1 MMMQLA
7 PHRTRALSGRVL
19 RQLRADPRFVAASL
33 IVPLII
39 TFLLKVFFDAID
51 VPMFDQ
57 TRFAIPATAFIVH
70 FVTYILTALV
80 LVRERVGGTMER
92 MFINGYR
99 QPEIIGGYLGAY
111 TVLATWQSLLILTWV
126 AFLFDLGYSFG
137 AYAQIYLVIWL
148 LAVLSMALGIF
159 VSNFARTEG
168 QVIPFIPLI
177 AVPSVFLSGMIVAVE
192 DLPTWA
198 QVLARFTPLFYAN
211 EVLQEIISGGT
222 ILDAWAPFLA
232 LPLLTAAVLLIASR
246 TLREGV

>member
-1 MMMQLA
+1 MTPLA
-7 PHRTRALSGRVL
+7 PHRARALGGRVL
-19 RQLRADPRFVAASL
+19 RQLRADPRFVAVSL
-33 IVPLII
+33 IIPLVI
-39 TFLLKVFFDAID
+39 TFLLKMFFDAID
-51 VPMFDQ
+51 IPMFDQ
-57 TRFAIPATAFIVH
+57 TRFAVPGAAFIVH

-99 QPEIIGGYLGAY
+99 QLEIIGGYLAAY

-126 AFLFDLGYSFG
+126 AFLFDLGYSIG
-137 AYAQIYLVIWL
+137 SYVQIYLVIWL
-148 LAVLSMALGIF
+148 LAVLSMALGIL

-177 AVPSVFLSGMIVAVE
+177 IVPSVFLSGMIVAVE

-211 EVLQEIISGGT
+211 EVLQGVISGGT
-222 ILDAWAPFLA
+222 VLDTLGPFVA
-232 LPLLTAAVLLIASR
+232 LPLLTAGVLVLASR
-246 TLREGV
+246 TLREGS

>member
-1 MMMQLA
+1 MTPLA
-7 PHRTRALSGRVL
+7 PHRACALGGRVL
-19 RQLRADPRFVAASL
+19 RQLRADPRFVAVSL
-33 IVPLII
+33 IIPLVI
-39 TFLLKVFFDAID
+39 TFLLKMFFDAID
-51 VPMFDQ
+51 IPMFDQ
-57 TRFAIPATAFIVH
+57 TRFAVPGAAFIVH

-99 QPEIIGGYLGAY
+99 QLEIIGGYLAAY

-126 AFLFDLGYSFG
+126 AFLFDLGYSIG
-137 AYAQIYLVIWL
+137 SYVQIYLVIWL
-148 LAVLSMALGIF
+148 LAVLSMALGIL

-177 AVPSVFLSGMIVAVE
+177 IVPSVFLSGMIVAVE

-211 EVLQEIISGGT
+211 EVLQGVISGGT
-222 ILDAWAPFLA
+222 VLDTLGPFVA
-232 LPLLTAAVLLIASR
+232 LPLLTAGVLVLASR
-246 TLREGV
+246 TLREGS

>member
-1 MMMQLA
+1 M
-7 PHRTRALSGRVL
+7 
-19 RQLRADPRFVAASL
+19 SL
-33 IVPLII
+33 IIPLVI
-39 TFLLKVFFDAID
+39 TFLLKMFFDAID
-51 VPMFDQ
+51 IPMFDQ
-57 TRFAIPATAFIVH
+57 TRFAVPGAAFIVH

-99 QPEIIGGYLGAY
+99 QLEIIGGYLAAY

-126 AFLFDLGYSFG
+126 AFLFDLGYSIG
-137 AYAQIYLVIWL
+137 SYVQIYLVIWL
-148 LAVLSMALGIF
+148 LAVLSMALGIL

-177 AVPSVFLSGMIVAVE
+177 IVPSVFLSGMIVAVE

-211 EVLQEIISGGT
+211 EVLQGVISGGT
-222 ILDAWAPFLA
+222 VLDTLGPFVA
-232 LPLLTAAVLLIASR
+232 LPLLTAGVLVLASR
-246 TLREGV
+246 TLREGS

>member
-1 MMMQLA
+1 MMLLA
-7 PHRTRALSGRVL
+7 PHRTRALAGRVL
-19 RQLRADPRFVAASL
+19 RQLRADPRFVAVSL
-33 IVPLII
+33 IVPLVI

-57 TRFAIPATAFIVH
+57 TRFAVPGAAFIVH

-80 LVRERVGGTMER
+80 LVRERAGGTMER

-99 QPEIIGGYLGAY
+99 QLEIIGGYLGAY

-126 AFLFDLGYSFG
+126 AFLFDLGYTVG
-137 AYAQIYLVIWL
+137 AYSQIYLVMWL
-148 LAVLSMALGIF
+148 LAVLSMALGIL

-177 AVPSVFLSGMIVAVE
+177 IVPSIFLSGMIVAVAE
-192 DLPTWA
+192 LPTWA

-211 EVLQEIISGGT
+211 EVLQEVISGGT
-222 ILDAWAPFLA
+222 VLDTWGSFVA
-232 LPLLTAAVLLIASR
+232 LPLLTVGVLFVASR
-246 TLREGV
+246 TLREES

>member
-1 MMMQLA
+1 MMPLA
-7 PHRTRALSGRVL
+7 PHRARALGGRVL
-19 RQLRADPRFVAASL
+19 RQLRADPRFVAVSL
-33 IVPLII
+33 IIPLVI
-39 TFLLKVFFDAID
+39 TFLLKMFFDAID
-51 VPMFDQ
+51 IPMFDQ
-57 TRFAIPATAFIVH
+57 TRFAVPGAAFIVH

-99 QPEIIGGYLGAY
+99 QLEIIGGYLAAY

-126 AFLFDLGYSFG
+126 AFLFDLGYSIG
-137 AYAQIYLVIWL
+137 SYVQIYLVIWL
-148 LAVLSMALGIF
+148 LAVLSMALGIL

-177 AVPSVFLSGMIVAVE
+177 IVPSVFLSGMIVAVE

-211 EVLQEIISGGT
+211 EVLQGIISGGT
-222 ILDAWAPFLA
+222 VLDTLGPFVA
-232 LPLLTAAVLLIASR
+232 LPLLTAGVLVLASR
-246 TLREGV
+246 TLREGS

>member
-1 MMMQLA
+1 MMPLA
-7 PHRTRALSGRVL
+7 PHRTRALGGRVL
-19 RQLRADPRFVAASL
+19 RQLRADPRFVAVSL
-33 IVPLII
+33 IIPLVI

-57 TRFAIPATAFIVH
+57 TRFAVPGAAFIVH

-92 MFINGYR
+92 MIINGYR
-99 QPEIIGGYLGAY
+99 QLEIIGGYLAAY

-126 AFLFDLGYSFG
+126 AFLFDLGYSIG
-137 AYAQIYLVIWL
+137 AYFQIYLVIWL
-148 LAVLSMALGIF
+148 LAVLSMALGIL

-177 AVPSVFLSGMIVAVE
+177 IVPSIFLSGMIVAVE
-192 DLPTWA
+192 DLPAWA

-211 EVLQEIISGGT
+211 EVLQGIISGGT
-222 ILDAWAPFLA
+222 VLDTLGPFVA
-232 LPLLTAAVLLIASR
+232 LPLLTVGVLVLASR
-246 TLREGV
+246 TLREGS

>member
-1 MMMQLA
+1 MMLLA
-7 PHRTRALSGRVL
+7 PHRTKALAGRVL
-19 RQLRADPRFVAASL
+19 RQLRADPRFVAVSL
-33 IVPLII
+33 IIPLVI

-57 TRFAIPATAFIVH
+57 TRFAVPGAAFIVH

-99 QPEIIGGYLGAY
+99 QLEIIGGYLGAY
-111 TVLATWQSLLILTWV
+111 TVLATWQSFLILTWV
-126 AFLFDLGYSFG
+126 ALLFDLGYSIG
-137 AYAQIYLVIWL
+137 AYVQIYLVIWL
-148 LAVLSMALGIF
+148 LAVLSMALGIL

-177 AVPSVFLSGMIVAVE
+177 VVPSIFLSGMIVAVE
-192 DLPTWA
+192 DLPTWG

-211 EVLQEIISGGT
+211 DVLQGIISGGT
-222 ILDAWAPFLA
+222 VLDTLNPFIA
-232 LPLLTAAVLLIASR
+232 LPLLTVGILFIASR
-246 TLREGV
+246 TLREGT